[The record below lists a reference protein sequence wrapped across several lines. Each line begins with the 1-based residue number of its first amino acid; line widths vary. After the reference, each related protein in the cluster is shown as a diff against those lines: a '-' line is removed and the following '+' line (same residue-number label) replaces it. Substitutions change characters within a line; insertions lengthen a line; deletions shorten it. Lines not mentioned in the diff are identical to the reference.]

1 MTPTKQN
8 RPKVRCPKCQ
18 KELDKRG
25 LRGHML
31 THEADSLFEV
41 HKKPVEN
48 DYIQGYK
55 NGYRDGFQDSR
66 IKAMAA

>member
-1 MTPTKQN
+1 MTPMKQE
-8 RPKVRCPKCQ
+8 RPKVKCPKCQ

-31 THEADSLFEV
+31 THEADVIVEV
-41 HKKPVEN
+41 PKKLMEN

-55 NGYRDGFQDSR
+55 NGYRDGFHDSGL
-66 IKAMAA
+66 KTAA